1 MIGKYFT
8 SLSGFY
14 SHLNMKDAIDA
25 DHMGTQ
31 RVWKDFYMRKLGEY
45 QDLHAQR
52 ETLMV
57 LDVSKK
63 FLNIGI
69 EIFELV
75 PACFLLHHY

>member
-14 SHLNMKDAIDA
+14 SHL
-25 DHMGTQ
+25 

-69 EIFELV
+69 EIFELD